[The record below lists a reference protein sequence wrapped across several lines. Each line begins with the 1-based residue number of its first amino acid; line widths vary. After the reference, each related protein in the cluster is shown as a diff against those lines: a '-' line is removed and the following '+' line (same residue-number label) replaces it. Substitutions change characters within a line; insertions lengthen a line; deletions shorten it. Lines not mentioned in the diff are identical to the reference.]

1 MNSGKFQTDLRAF
14 SIKKLLPEAR
24 SLRSPDLQFLS
35 CCGHWR
41 DCQPGDLF
49 VCIDS
54 GHEDG
59 HEYVTQATER
69 GAIGV
74 VTERLLAIDVPQFIV
89 EDTRVAYG
97 AICHALAGNPSQRIR
112 TIGVSG
118 TDGKTVTGSLIQSIF
133 QAAGFLS
140 ASSTSMGHDQFPDA
154 PELKNP
160 TANAPT
166 LATWLAGAVI
176 DDCSHA
182 VVEVSSLAL
191 AQHALA
197 GTGLDAVV
205 LNNIRRDHVQ
215 YHGSVENYR
224 AVQSRIV
231 NYLKP
236 EGVVVL
242 NADDPNCRQLLDEIS
257 APALTIGIHQP
268 AEVTAKLMDRDRYEQ
283 MFLLTAGN
291 DSAIV
296 RTPMIGK
303 HHVYNCLAAAAIGL
317 AHDIDLGTI
326 VRGLETIGQ
335 IPGRLE
341 RVDGGQA
348 FDVRIDRAERP
359 HQLAT
364 AIHAVQ
370 QLTNGRVWVVA
381 SVSDKLSQDELRRLG
396 EVLECSADVAILTQ
410 PHYPAKLDYRVGH
423 QVLDGFEKPE
433 KAALIPNRFRAIE
446 WALQHAQ
453 PQDAVLIA
461 GCGEQPIAML
471 GSEPWEVTDRE
482 VCEAWFAGHCQ
493 SEPPHH
499 PGEDEPPIF
508 RINDYR

>member
-1 MNSGKFQTDLRAF
+1 MNTGNFHTNLRAF
-14 SIKKLLPEAR
+14 SLKRLLPEAR
-24 SLRSPDLQFLS
+24 SLRSADLQFLS

-41 DCQPGDLF
+41 DCQPGDLY
-49 VCIDS
+49 VCLDC

-59 HEYVTQATER
+59 HDFVQQAIER

-74 VTERLLAIDVPQFIV
+74 VTERLLAIDAPQFMV
-89 EDTRVAYG
+89 EDSRIAYG
-97 AICHALAGNPSQRIR
+97 TICHALAGDPSQRIR

-118 TDGKTVTGSLIQSIF
+118 TDGKTVTGTLIQSIF
-133 QAAGFLS
+133 QAAGILT
-140 ASSTSMGHDQFPDA
+140 AAATSIHHDRFRDA
-154 PELKNP
+154 PEIQNP
-160 TANAPT
+160 IANAPT
-166 LATWLAGAVI
+166 LATWLAGAVL

-182 VVEVSSLAL
+182 VLEISSLAL

-197 GTGLDAVV
+197 GVSLDAVV
-205 LNNIRRDHVQ
+205 LNNIRRDHIH
-215 YHGSVENYR
+215 YHGSVQNYR
-224 AVQSRIV
+224 SVQSRIV

-236 EGVVVL
+236 EGMVVL
-242 NADDPNCRQLLDEIS
+242 NADDPNCRQLLDELTT
-257 APALTIGIHQP
+257 PALTIGIHQT
-268 AEVTAKLMDRDRYEQ
+268 AEITAKLMDRDRFEQ

-326 VRGLETIGQ
+326 VRGLEAVGQ

-341 RVDGGQA
+341 RVDAGQA
-348 FDVRIDRAERP
+348 FDLRIDRAERP

-381 SVSDKLSQDELRRLG
+381 SVSDRMNVEELRRLG
-396 EVLECSADVAILTQ
+396 EVLECSADVSILTQ
-410 PHYPAKLDYRVGH
+410 SQYPAKLDYRAGH
-423 QVLDGFEKPE
+423 QVLDGFSHPE
-433 KAALIPNRFRAIE
+433 KAVLIPNRFRAIE
-446 WALQHAQ
+446 WALQNAKAQ
-453 PQDAVLIA
+453 DSVLIA

-482 VCEAWFAGHCQ
+482 VCEAWFAGHCHGD
-493 SEPPHH
+493 STRS
-499 PGEDEPPIF
+499 PGDDDPPIY
-508 RINDYR
+508 RLDDYR